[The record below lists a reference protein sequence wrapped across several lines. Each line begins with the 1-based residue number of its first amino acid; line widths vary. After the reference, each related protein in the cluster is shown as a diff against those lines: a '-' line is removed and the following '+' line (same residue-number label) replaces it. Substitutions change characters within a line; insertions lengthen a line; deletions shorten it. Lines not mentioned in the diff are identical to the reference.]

1 MENIDLQGRFND
13 TIESWGKTTKARFL
27 MQIRSLPFKERVMWE
42 GRGSQEILRGRVA
55 MRLQKQYGDVVRVRF
70 PFTRHGIMQEH
81 GVGKGRGK
89 GSGKEKPMPWIKPAF
104 DAMTPIL
111 ADELKSDAMK
121 ELGNVIHIKVN
132 GIFEI
137 ELK

>member
-1 MENIDLQGRFND
+1 MKLQERFNE
-13 TIESWGKTTKARFL
+13 TIEDWGKQTRQRFL
-27 MQIRSLPFKERVMWE
+27 MQIRSLPFHERVMWR
-42 GRGSQEILRGRVA
+42 GRNTSEILRVKVN
-55 MRLQKQYGDVVRVRF
+55 MRLQKQFGDVVRVRF

-81 GVGKGRGK
+81 GVGRSRKK

-104 DAMTPIL
+104 DAMVPIL
-111 ADELKSDAMK
+111 ADEMKRDALQ
-121 ELGNVIHIKVN
+121 ELGTVIHIKVN